1 MSAKSSVSKFWA
13 SEPQRGSSSKQMKRF
28 LLISVLTLFAF
39 TILMAYLS
47 PFAYMGATSL
57 KDIEMISNPD
67 APLLP
72 AAQATIEFEGKEVGI
87 YKVSTEQGVQE
98 LALVKPGRQ
107 ESVFVDP
114 ADPAGKPIVWQGRWR
129 TLEPVFTFSPRWENY
144 SESWTVLNFPLLLRN
159 TLAIALIGVVG
170 TLLSCIAAAYG
181 FARFPIPYKN
191 VLFIILISTII
202 LPRFVTLVPT
212 YTVFTYIGWTGTW
225 LPLIVPHFFANAY
238 NVFLLR
244 QFFLTIPR
252 VLDEAATIDGAN
264 PLRILVLIIVPNAW
278 PAIVAVSLFHFFY
291 AWNDFFE
298 PLIYLSAAPDLQPI
312 SVGMQA
318 FNALYAQQPH
328 LIQSTALLGMA
339 LPVILFFLAQKI
351 FLQGASMAGVTK

>member
-1 MSAKSSVSKFWA
+1 MSALTKFWA
-13 SEPQRGSSSKQMKRF
+13 NEPQQKPTSRQMRRF
-28 LLISVLTLFAF
+28 LLVSVLTLFAF

-47 PFAYMGATSL
+47 PFAYMASTSL
-57 KDIEMISNPD
+57 KDMEMISNPN

-72 AAQATIEFEGKEVGI
+72 WAQATYDYEGKAVGI
-87 YKVSTEQGVQE
+87 FQVPTDQGVRE
-98 LALVKPGRQ
+98 LALIKPGRQ
-107 ESVFVDP
+107 ESVFIDP
-114 ADPAGKPIVWQGRWR
+114 ANPTAEPITWQGRWR
-129 TLEPVFTFSPRWENY
+129 TLEPVFAFSPRWENY
-144 SESWTVLNFPLLLRN
+144 WKSWTVLNFPVLLRN

-191 VLFIILISTII
+191 VLFIILVSTII

-212 YTVFTYIGWTGTW
+212 YTLFTYIGWNGTW

-252 VLDEAATIDGAN
+252 ALDEAATIDGAN
-264 PLRILVLIIVPNAW
+264 PLRILISIIVPNAW
-278 PAIVAVSLFHFFY
+278 PAIVAVSLFHFFF

-298 PLIYLSAAPDLQPI
+298 PLIYLSAKPALQPI
-312 SVGMQA
+312 SVGMQV

-351 FLQGASMAGVTK
+351 FLQGASMAGVSK

>member
-1 MSAKSSVSKFWA
+1 MSALSKFWA
-13 SEPQRGSSSKQMKRF
+13 PEPQQASTSKQMRKF

-39 TILMAYLS
+39 TILTAYLS
-47 PFAYMGATSL
+47 PFAYMAATSL
-57 KDIEMISNPD
+57 KDLDMISNPN

-72 AAQATIEFEGKEVGI
+72 SAQTMYEYDGKEVGVFQVPTDDGI
-87 YKVSTEQGVQE
+87 RE
-98 LALVKPGRQ
+98 LALIKPGRQ
-107 ESVFVDP
+107 ESVFIDP
-114 ADPAGKPIVWQGRWR
+114 ANPAAGEIVWQGRWR
-129 TLEPVFTFSPRWENY
+129 TLDPVFTFAPRWENY
-144 SESWTVLNFPLLLRN
+144 SQSWTVLNFPVLLRN

-170 TLLSCIAAAYG
+170 TLISCIMAAYG

-191 VLFIILISTII
+191 VLFIILVSTII

-212 YTVFTYIGWTGTW
+212 YTLFTYIGWNGTW

-244 QFFLTIPR
+244 QFFLTIPKA
-252 VLDEAATIDGAN
+252 LDEAATIDGAN
-264 PLRILVLIIVPNAW
+264 PLRTLVSIIIPNAW

-298 PLIYLSAAPDLQPI
+298 PLIYLSATPSLQPI
-312 SVGMQA
+312 SVGMQV

-339 LPVILFFLAQKI
+339 LPVLLFFMAQKI
-351 FLQGASMAGVTK
+351 FLQGASMAGVSK

>member
-1 MSAKSSVSKFWA
+1 MSALSKFWA
-13 SEPQRGSSSKQMKRF
+13 NEPQGGSTSRQMRKF
-28 LLISVLTLFAF
+28 MLISLLTLFAF

-47 PFAYMGATSL
+47 PFAYMASTSL
-57 KDIEMISNPD
+57 KDLEMISNPD

-72 AAQATIEFEGKEVGI
+72 SAQASYEYEGKEVGV
-87 YKVSTEQGVQE
+87 YKVPTEQGVQE
-98 LALVKPGRQ
+98 WALVQPGRQ

-114 ADPAGKPIVWQGRWR
+114 ANPAGEPLVWQGAWR

-191 VLFIILISTII
+191 VLFIILVSTII

-252 VLDEAATIDGAN
+252 ALDEAATIDGAN
-264 PLRILVLIIVPNAW
+264 PLRILVSIIVPNAW

-298 PLIYLSAAPDLQPI
+298 PLIYLSATPDLQPI
-312 SVGMQA
+312 SVGMQV

-351 FLQGASMAGVTK
+351 FLQGASMAGVSK

>member
-1 MSAKSSVSKFWA
+1 MSALSKFWA
-13 SEPQRGSSSKQMKRF
+13 SEPEHGTSSRQMKRF
-28 LLISVLTLFAF
+28 LLLSVLTLFAF

-47 PFAYMGATSL
+47 PFAYMASTSL
-57 KDIEMISNPD
+57 KDLDMISNPD

-72 AAQATIEFEGKEVGI
+72 AAQATIEYEGKEVGI
-87 YKVSTEQGVQE
+87 YKVPTEQGTQE

-107 ESVFVDP
+107 ESVFVNP
-114 ADPAGKPIVWQGRWR
+114 ANPDGEPIVWQGRWR
-129 TLEPVFTFSPRWENY
+129 TLEPVFALSPRWENY

-159 TLAIALIGVVG
+159 TLGIALIGVVG

-191 VLFIILISTII
+191 VLFIILVSTII

-212 YTVFTYIGWTGTW
+212 YTVFTYIGWNGTW

-264 PLRILVLIIVPNAW
+264 PFRILISIIIPNAW
-278 PAIVAVSLFHFFY
+278 PAIVAVSLFHFFF

-298 PLIYLSAAPDLQPI
+298 PLIYLSATPDLQPI
-312 SVGMQA
+312 SVGMQV
-318 FNALYAQQPH
+318 FNALYSAQPH
-328 LIQSTALLGMA
+328 LIQSTALLGLA
-339 LPVILFFLAQKI
+339 LPVLLFFLAQRI
-351 FLQGASMAGVTK
+351 FLQGASMAGVSK